1 AFVDGLASDNPA
13 PGGGAAS
20 AICAS
25 TGTALAMMALSITL
39 KNKDLSKETKLTL
52 KKSLDNLYNL
62 KEALLE
68 NAKADAKAYEQ
79 VVSARKLPKTSK
91 ERPIFLQAALK
102 EAALVPTKCAQDTIK
117 VIEEVGK
124 IENKI
129 SKAILSDVNCAKE
142 ILKTALICCTENIK
156 ANQIYIKDEAF
167 KADLEKTLTFISK
180 FC

>member
-1 AFVDGLASDNPA
+1 MVNVNWHKGAQAFVDGLASDNPA

-91 ERPIFLQAALK
+91 ERPIFLQAAIFGCLCFSFPYLYYYPQK
-102 EAALVPTKCAQDTIK
+102 YI
-117 VIEEVGK
+117 I
-124 IENKI
+124 
-129 SKAILSDVNCAKE
+129 
-142 ILKTALICCTENIK
+142 NI
-156 ANQIYIKDEAF
+156 
-167 KADLEKTLTFISK
+167 
-180 FC
+180 